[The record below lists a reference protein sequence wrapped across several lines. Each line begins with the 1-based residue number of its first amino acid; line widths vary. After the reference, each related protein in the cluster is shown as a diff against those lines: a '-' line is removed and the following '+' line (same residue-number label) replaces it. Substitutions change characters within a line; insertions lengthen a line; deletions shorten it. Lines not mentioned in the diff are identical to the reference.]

1 MNTRKIEEYI
11 RAILIEIGEDP
22 DREGLIDTPRRV
34 AKMFKEVYQGIQ
46 YSNDDIAEMF
56 DKTFEHDTEK
66 SVNDLVL
73 VKDINIF
80 SHCEHHMALMYN
92 MKVSDAYLP
101 QGRIIGLS
109 KIARIADMVG
119 RRLQVQE
126 RIGTDIAYIIQKI
139 TNSKDVAVIIE
150 GEHACMT
157 IRGIKKN
164 NTKTVTTVFRGV
176 FSKDSELKEQV
187 LLLCK

>member
-92 MKVSDAYLP
+92 MKVSVAYLP